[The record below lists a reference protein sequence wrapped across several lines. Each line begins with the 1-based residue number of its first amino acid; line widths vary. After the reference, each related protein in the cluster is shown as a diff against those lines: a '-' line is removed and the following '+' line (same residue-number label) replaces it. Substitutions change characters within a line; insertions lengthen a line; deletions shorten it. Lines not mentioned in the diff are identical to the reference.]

1 MSKTIFKKTYS
12 KACPA
17 AISPAHN
24 NFPSILRDPWVLA
37 AESVCKYSSHESFTS
52 IPNKVKGLTV
62 YSSSGERHLT
72 ESTAHDR
79 MWWESE
85 RGSLQATLLPNS
97 SISRSHPENCL
108 AKVSFYLCLPKV
120 TELSQSLPFSTSHYF
135 STSVLPLRLLFI
147 SSTSLLL
154 LLLLLL
160 LHISFLVSFK
170 CPTWYCKSCMN
181 CEHMRWCPPQ
191 FLAWVSHVCL
201 NSFQSHLEF
210 VKVDSSSTWIARND
224 SSFCDEHEL
233 DNSLARN
240 KQFATLQP
248 VHTVDRTNSNH
259 SEAKWARCVI
269 AACLDQWIDQWNGFC
284 SA

>member
-1 MSKTIFKKTYS
+1 MSTTIFKKTYSKIS

-52 IPNKVKGLTV
+52 IQNKVKGLTV
-62 YSSSGERHLT
+62 YSSSGE
-72 ESTAHDR
+72 
-79 MWWESE
+79 W
-85 RGSLQATLLPNS
+85 GSLQTTLLPKS

-135 STSVLPLRLLFI
+135 STSVLPLRLLLI

-154 LLLLLL
+154 LLLLLI
-160 LHISFLVSFK
+160 HISFLVSFK

-210 VKVDSSSTWIARND
+210 VKVVSSSTIINVDCKKWQLFLRRARTGQFPCKKQTIRNVAA
-224 SSFCDEHEL
+224 SSHG
-233 DNSLARN
+233 R
-240 KQFATLQP
+240 
-248 VHTVDRTNSNH
+248 
-259 SEAKWARCVI
+259 
-269 AACLDQWIDQWNGFC
+269 
-284 SA
+284 

>member
-108 AKVSFYLCLPKV
+108 AKVSFYLCLWSWMTTWNLDKQNWGALNISKI
-120 TELSQSLPFSTSHYF
+120 T
-135 STSVLPLRLLFI
+135 LPL
-147 SSTSLLL
+147 
-154 LLLLLL
+154 
-160 LHISFLVSFK
+160 
-170 CPTWYCKSCMN
+170 N
-181 CEHMRWCPPQ
+181 
-191 FLAWVSHVCL
+191 
-201 NSFQSHLEF
+201 
-210 VKVDSSSTWIARND
+210 
-224 SSFCDEHEL
+224 
-233 DNSLARN
+233 
-240 KQFATLQP
+240 
-248 VHTVDRTNSNH
+248 RTH
-259 SEAKWARCVI
+259 S
-269 AACLDQWIDQWNGFC
+269 G
-284 SA
+284 